1 MQPKYYEIQPGSG
14 SHYLLENGE
23 PIARFN
29 ELEKTE
35 AARAMYVAELAAMYE
50 RNAERF
56 ASTASEKEAVI
67 KAYDSM
73 VKSLED
79 RKKLEIAAPLLVAAR
94 DSAVV
99 EQKRNRIQQELAARS
114 ARQSNSLHRWRYH
127 RCGLPCTRASSVNL

>member
-1 MQPKYYEIQPGSG
+1 MQPKYYEIQPRSG

-29 ELEKTE
+29 ELEKAE

-56 ASTASEKEAVI
+56 TSTPAEKEAVI
-67 KAYDSM
+67 KTYDTL
-73 VKSLED
+73 VKSPED
-79 RKKLEIAAPLLVAAR
+79 RKKLERSARLLVAAR

-114 ARQSNSLHRWRYH
+114 ARKSNSLHRLRY
-127 RCGLPCTRASSVNL
+127 P